1 MPIALS
7 QPIMLIASIFHSLS
21 IILNFLAGHCC
32 RNIYSRVYGLFLN
45 CNFTVLYAWYIYIY
59 ITNIYVI
66 VHDTCGLCPSALR
79 LTDFCLKWKWFF
91 FFSIYKSHQNVIVSI
106 LVFETETSFLFVHA
120 HGVKLPDATLS
131 LVDSDAVTGCRLS

>member
-1 MPIALS
+1 MPICFEVDRFLFEVK
-7 QPIMLIASIFHSLS
+7 M
-21 IILNFLAGHCC
+21 IL
-32 RNIYSRVYGLFLN
+32 
-45 CNFTVLYAWYIYIY
+45 
-59 ITNIYVI
+59 
-66 VHDTCGLCPSALR
+66 
-79 LTDFCLKWKWFF
+79 F